1 MMLNAKVEQIAQKKV
16 VITVSG
22 SMTLGSSLKVLDAQL
37 QNLVSN
43 GVNTIVFDLTDV
55 DFIDS
60 AGLGLLMLAHGLLE
74 KENTMLRLC
83 GAQAR
88 VRALL
93 KMTKT
98 DSLLHLD
105 ESREESLE
113 AILHS

>member
-1 MMLNAKVEQIAQKKV
+1 MGLNAKVEQIGQKKV

-22 SMTLGSSLKVLDAQL
+22 SMTLGPSLKVLDAQL

-74 KENTMLRLC
+74 KEDTMLRLC
-83 GAQAR
+83 GAQSR

-93 KMTKT
+93 KMTKA
-98 DSLLHLD
+98 DSLLHVD

-113 AILHS
+113 AIRDI

>member
-1 MMLNAKVEQIAQKKV
+1 MSMNSKVEQIAQKKI

-22 SMTLGSSLKVLDAQL
+22 SMTLGSPLKVLDAKL

-43 GVNTIVFDLTDV
+43 GVNTIVFDLTEV

-60 AGLGLLMLAHGLLE
+60 AGLGLLVLAHGLLE
-74 KENTMLRLC
+74 KEDTMLRLC
-83 GAQAR
+83 GVQAR

-113 AILHS
+113 AIRQR